1 MKIASLFPAGS
12 EIICNL
18 GLSKSLIAVS
28 HECDFPPLLSKK
40 TKVTKSIIPK
50 CNDQNIIDQLVK
62 DAIKNNVSLYQI
74 DNNRLLKMNPDLIIT
89 QGLCEVCSISE
100 NQIQATLKNNLCTLS
115 NKTKIMSLNATTF
128 DEICEEIIMI
138 GKEVNKVKASDLKVY
153 GRLIS
158 YVFPYL
164 PQFLI
169 SILGFA
175 VFAGS
180 QVAFAEWLKRV
191 IDYTNNPTDDLR
203 LIWPILL
210 ILIALVRG
218 ISFFIGNYL
227 LASISNRLVHE
238 LRTDLFNKIPVLP
251 SSFFD
256 TRSSGHLVSR
266 ITFNVMQVTG
276 AATSALK
283 ILIREGLLVIGLV
296 SYLMFLNFQ
305 FPTSLHVIYLPILY
319 YYYLKEL
326 LIYYIIL
333 SKFLLVLDQFLL

>member
-62 DAIKNNVSLYQI
+62 DAIKNNISLYQI

-138 GKEVNKVKASDLKVY
+138 GKEVNKVRAAENLVKKAYQRKNNLLQRKINKKILLLEWIDPYFSPGHWIPEQIEMAGFEFCLGKKGTKSVELSIEEINNINPDYIGLICCGYNLEENKYFAKKVY
-153 GRLIS
+153 EDNRIKNLDAIKNE
-158 YVFPYL
+158 
-164 PQFLI
+164 Q
-169 SILGFA
+169 
-175 VFAGS
+175 VFAFDSNSYFSRPSLRILDG
-180 QVAFAEWLKRV
+180 AEQLRDV
-191 IDYTNNPTDDLR
+191 ILNNDK
-203 LIWPILL
+203 
-210 ILIALVRG
+210 
-218 ISFFIGNYL
+218 N
-227 LASISNRLVHE
+227 HHCE
-238 LRTDLFNKIPVLP
+238 
-251 SSFFD
+251 
-256 TRSSGHLVSR
+256 R
-266 ITFNVMQVTG
+266 I
-276 AATSALK
+276 
-283 ILIREGLLVIGLV
+283 
-296 SYLMFLNFQ
+296 Y
-305 FPTSLHVIYLPILY
+305 
-319 YYYLKEL
+319 
-326 LIYYIIL
+326 
-333 SKFLLVLDQFLL
+333 

>member
-138 GKEVNKVKASDLKVY
+138 GKEVNKVKIAENLVKKAYQRKNNLLQKKINKKILLLEWIDPYFSPGHWIPEQIEMAGFEVCLGKKGTKSVELSIEEINNINPDYIGLICCGYNLEENKYFAIKVY
-153 GRLIS
+153 EDNRLNNLDAIKNE
-158 YVFPYL
+158 
-164 PQFLI
+164 Q
-169 SILGFA
+169 
-175 VFAGS
+175 VFAFDSNSYFSRPSLRILDG
-180 QVAFAEWLKRV
+180 AEQLRDV
-191 IDYTNNPTDDLR
+191 ILNNDK
-203 LIWPILL
+203 
-210 ILIALVRG
+210 
-218 ISFFIGNYL
+218 N
-227 LASISNRLVHE
+227 NHCE
-238 LRTDLFNKIPVLP
+238 
-251 SSFFD
+251 
-256 TRSSGHLVSR
+256 R
-266 ITFNVMQVTG
+266 IC
-276 AATSALK
+276 
-283 ILIREGLLVIGLV
+283 
-296 SYLMFLNFQ
+296 
-305 FPTSLHVIYLPILY
+305 
-319 YYYLKEL
+319 
-326 LIYYIIL
+326 
-333 SKFLLVLDQFLL
+333 

>member
-138 GKEVNKVKASDLKVY
+138 GKEVNKVRTAEDLVKKAYQRKNNLLQRKINKKILLLEWIDPYFSPGHWIPEQIEMAGFEVCLGKKGTKSVELSIEEINNLNPDYIGLICCGYNLEENKYFAKKVY
-153 GRLIS
+153 EDTRIKNLDAIKNE
-158 YVFPYL
+158 
-164 PQFLI
+164 Q
-169 SILGFA
+169 
-175 VFAGS
+175 VFAFDSNSYFSRPSLRILDG
-180 QVAFAEWLKRV
+180 AEQLRNV
-191 IDYTNNPTDDLR
+191 ILNNDK
-203 LIWPILL
+203 
-210 ILIALVRG
+210 
-218 ISFFIGNYL
+218 N
-227 LASISNRLVHE
+227 HHCE
-238 LRTDLFNKIPVLP
+238 
-251 SSFFD
+251 
-256 TRSSGHLVSR
+256 R
-266 ITFNVMQVTG
+266 I
-276 AATSALK
+276 
-283 ILIREGLLVIGLV
+283 
-296 SYLMFLNFQ
+296 Y
-305 FPTSLHVIYLPILY
+305 
-319 YYYLKEL
+319 
-326 LIYYIIL
+326 
-333 SKFLLVLDQFLL
+333 

>member
-138 GKEVNKVKASDLKVY
+138 GKEVNKVKTAKNLVKKAYQRKNNLLQKKINKKILLLEWIDPYFSLGHWIPEQIEMAGFDVCLGKKGTKSVELSIEEINNINPDYIGLICCGYNLEENKYFAKKVY
-153 GRLIS
+153 EDTRIKNLDAIKNE
-158 YVFPYL
+158 
-164 PQFLI
+164 Q
-169 SILGFA
+169 
-175 VFAGS
+175 VFAFDSNSYFSRPSLRILDG
-180 QVAFAEWLKRV
+180 AEQLRDV
-191 IDYTNNPTDDLR
+191 ILNNDK
-203 LIWPILL
+203 
-210 ILIALVRG
+210 
-218 ISFFIGNYL
+218 N
-227 LASISNRLVHE
+227 HHCE
-238 LRTDLFNKIPVLP
+238 
-251 SSFFD
+251 
-256 TRSSGHLVSR
+256 R
-266 ITFNVMQVTG
+266 I
-276 AATSALK
+276 
-283 ILIREGLLVIGLV
+283 
-296 SYLMFLNFQ
+296 Y
-305 FPTSLHVIYLPILY
+305 
-319 YYYLKEL
+319 
-326 LIYYIIL
+326 
-333 SKFLLVLDQFLL
+333 

>member
-138 GKEVNKVKASDLKVY
+138 GKEVNKVKTAENLVKKAYQRKNNLLQKKINKKILLLEWIDPYFSPGHWIPEQIEMAGFEVCLGKKGTKSVELSIEEINNINPDYIGLICCGYNLEENKYFAKKVY
-153 GRLIS
+153 KDTRIKNLDAIKNEK
-158 YVFPYL
+158 
-164 PQFLI
+164 
-169 SILGFA
+169 
-175 VFAGS
+175 VFAFDSNSYFSRPSLRILDG
-180 QVAFAEWLKRV
+180 AEQLRDVILNNDKNHRCERV
-191 IDYTNNPTDDLR
+191 Y
-203 LIWPILL
+203 
-210 ILIALVRG
+210 
-218 ISFFIGNYL
+218 
-227 LASISNRLVHE
+227 
-238 LRTDLFNKIPVLP
+238 
-251 SSFFD
+251 
-256 TRSSGHLVSR
+256 
-266 ITFNVMQVTG
+266 
-276 AATSALK
+276 
-283 ILIREGLLVIGLV
+283 
-296 SYLMFLNFQ
+296 
-305 FPTSLHVIYLPILY
+305 
-319 YYYLKEL
+319 
-326 LIYYIIL
+326 
-333 SKFLLVLDQFLL
+333 

>member
-50 CNDQNIIDQLVK
+50 CNNQNIIDQLVK

-138 GKEVNKVKASDLKVY
+138 GKEVNKVKTAKNLVKKAYQRKNNLLNKKINKKILLLEWIDPYFSPGHWIPEQIEMAGFEVCLGKKGTKSVELSIEEINNINPDYIGLICCGYNLEENKYFAKKVY
-153 GRLIS
+153 EDTRIKNLDAIKNE
-158 YVFPYL
+158 
-164 PQFLI
+164 Q
-169 SILGFA
+169 
-175 VFAGS
+175 VFAFDSNSYFSRPSLRILDG
-180 QVAFAEWLKRV
+180 AEQLRDV
-191 IDYTNNPTDDLR
+191 ILNNDK
-203 LIWPILL
+203 
-210 ILIALVRG
+210 
-218 ISFFIGNYL
+218 N
-227 LASISNRLVHE
+227 HHCE
-238 LRTDLFNKIPVLP
+238 
-251 SSFFD
+251 
-256 TRSSGHLVSR
+256 R
-266 ITFNVMQVTG
+266 I
-276 AATSALK
+276 
-283 ILIREGLLVIGLV
+283 
-296 SYLMFLNFQ
+296 Y
-305 FPTSLHVIYLPILY
+305 
-319 YYYLKEL
+319 
-326 LIYYIIL
+326 
-333 SKFLLVLDQFLL
+333 

>member
-50 CNDQNIIDQLVK
+50 GNDQNIIDQLVK

-138 GKEVNKVKASDLKVY
+138 GKEVNKVKIAKNLVKKAYQRKNNLLQKKINKKILLLEWIDPYFSPGHWIPEQIEMAGFEVCLGKKGTKSVELSIEEINNINPDYIGLICCGYNLEENKYFAKKVY
-153 GRLIS
+153 EDTRINNLDAIKNE
-158 YVFPYL
+158 
-164 PQFLI
+164 Q
-169 SILGFA
+169 
-175 VFAGS
+175 VFAFDSNSYFSRPSLRILDG
-180 QVAFAEWLKRV
+180 AEKLRDV
-191 IDYTNNPTDDLR
+191 ILNNDK
-203 LIWPILL
+203 
-210 ILIALVRG
+210 
-218 ISFFIGNYL
+218 N
-227 LASISNRLVHE
+227 HHCE
-238 LRTDLFNKIPVLP
+238 
-251 SSFFD
+251 
-256 TRSSGHLVSR
+256 R
-266 ITFNVMQVTG
+266 I
-276 AATSALK
+276 
-283 ILIREGLLVIGLV
+283 
-296 SYLMFLNFQ
+296 Y
-305 FPTSLHVIYLPILY
+305 
-319 YYYLKEL
+319 
-326 LIYYIIL
+326 
-333 SKFLLVLDQFLL
+333 

>member
-128 DEICEEIIMI
+128 DEICEDIIMI
-138 GKEVNKVKASDLKVY
+138 GKEVNKVKTAKNLVKQAYQRKNDLLQKKLNKKILLLEWIDPYFSPGHWIPEQIEMAGFEVCLGKKGTKSVELSIEEINNINPDYIGLICCGYNLEENKYFAKKVY
-153 GRLIS
+153 EDTRIKNLDAIKNE
-158 YVFPYL
+158 
-164 PQFLI
+164 Q
-169 SILGFA
+169 
-175 VFAGS
+175 VFAFDSNSYFSRPSLRILDG
-180 QVAFAEWLKRV
+180 AEQLRDV
-191 IDYTNNPTDDLR
+191 IL
-203 LIWPILL
+203 
-210 ILIALVRG
+210 
-218 ISFFIGNYL
+218 NYDK
-227 LASISNRLVHE
+227 NHHCE
-238 LRTDLFNKIPVLP
+238 
-251 SSFFD
+251 
-256 TRSSGHLVSR
+256 R
-266 ITFNVMQVTG
+266 I
-276 AATSALK
+276 
-283 ILIREGLLVIGLV
+283 
-296 SYLMFLNFQ
+296 Y
-305 FPTSLHVIYLPILY
+305 
-319 YYYLKEL
+319 
-326 LIYYIIL
+326 
-333 SKFLLVLDQFLL
+333 

>member
-138 GKEVNKVKASDLKVY
+138 GKEVYKVRAAENLVKKAYQRKDYLLQRKINKKILLLEWIDPYFSPGHWIPEQIEMAGFEVCLGKKGTKSVELSIEEINNINPDYIGLICCGYNLEENKYFAKKVY
-153 GRLIS
+153 EDTRIKNLDAIKNE
-158 YVFPYL
+158 
-164 PQFLI
+164 Q
-169 SILGFA
+169 
-175 VFAGS
+175 VFAFDSNSYFSRPSLRILDG
-180 QVAFAEWLKRV
+180 AEQLRDV
-191 IDYTNNPTDDLR
+191 ILNNDK
-203 LIWPILL
+203 
-210 ILIALVRG
+210 
-218 ISFFIGNYL
+218 N
-227 LASISNRLVHE
+227 HHCE
-238 LRTDLFNKIPVLP
+238 
-251 SSFFD
+251 
-256 TRSSGHLVSR
+256 R
-266 ITFNVMQVTG
+266 I
-276 AATSALK
+276 
-283 ILIREGLLVIGLV
+283 
-296 SYLMFLNFQ
+296 Y
-305 FPTSLHVIYLPILY
+305 
-319 YYYLKEL
+319 
-326 LIYYIIL
+326 
-333 SKFLLVLDQFLL
+333 

>member
-128 DEICEEIIMI
+128 DEICDEIIMI
-138 GKEVNKVKASDLKVY
+138 GKEVNKVRAAENLVKKAYQRKDNLLQRKINKKILLLEWIDPYFSPGHWIPEQIEMAGFEVCMGKKGKKSLELSVEEINNQNPDYIGLICCGYNLEENKYFAKKVY
-153 GRLIS
+153 EDTRIKNLDAIKNE
-158 YVFPYL
+158 
-164 PQFLI
+164 Q
-169 SILGFA
+169 
-175 VFAGS
+175 VFAFDSNSYFSRPSLRILDG
-180 QVAFAEWLKRV
+180 AEQLRDV
-191 IDYTNNPTDDLR
+191 ILNNDK
-203 LIWPILL
+203 
-210 ILIALVRG
+210 
-218 ISFFIGNYL
+218 N
-227 LASISNRLVHE
+227 HHCE
-238 LRTDLFNKIPVLP
+238 
-251 SSFFD
+251 
-256 TRSSGHLVSR
+256 R
-266 ITFNVMQVTG
+266 I
-276 AATSALK
+276 
-283 ILIREGLLVIGLV
+283 
-296 SYLMFLNFQ
+296 Y
-305 FPTSLHVIYLPILY
+305 
-319 YYYLKEL
+319 
-326 LIYYIIL
+326 
-333 SKFLLVLDQFLL
+333 

>member
-50 CNDQNIIDQLVK
+50 GNDQNIIDQLVK

-138 GKEVNKVKASDLKVY
+138 GKEVNKVKTAENLIKKAYQRKNNLLQKKINKKILLLEWIDPYFSPGHWIPEQIEMAGFEVCLGKKGTKSVELSIEEINNINPDYIGLICCGYNLEENKYFAKKVY
-153 GRLIS
+153 EDTRIKNLDAIKNE
-158 YVFPYL
+158 
-164 PQFLI
+164 Q
-169 SILGFA
+169 
-175 VFAGS
+175 VFAFDSNSYFSRPSLRILDGAQQLRDAILNS
-180 QVAFAEWLKRV
+180 DKNHHCERV
-191 IDYTNNPTDDLR
+191 Y
-203 LIWPILL
+203 
-210 ILIALVRG
+210 
-218 ISFFIGNYL
+218 
-227 LASISNRLVHE
+227 
-238 LRTDLFNKIPVLP
+238 
-251 SSFFD
+251 
-256 TRSSGHLVSR
+256 
-266 ITFNVMQVTG
+266 
-276 AATSALK
+276 
-283 ILIREGLLVIGLV
+283 
-296 SYLMFLNFQ
+296 
-305 FPTSLHVIYLPILY
+305 
-319 YYYLKEL
+319 
-326 LIYYIIL
+326 
-333 SKFLLVLDQFLL
+333 

>member
-138 GKEVNKVKASDLKVY
+138 GKEVNKVRAAENLVKKAYQRKNNLLQRKINKKILLLEWIDPYFSPGHWIPEQIEMAGFEVCLGKKGTKSVELSIEEINNINPDYIGLICCGYNLEENKYFAKKVY
-153 GRLIS
+153 EDTRIKNLDAIKNE
-158 YVFPYL
+158 
-164 PQFLI
+164 Q
-169 SILGFA
+169 
-175 VFAGS
+175 VFAFDSNSYFSRPSLRILDG
-180 QVAFAEWLKRV
+180 AEQLRDVILNNDKNHHCKR
-191 IDYTNNPTDDLR
+191 
-203 LIWPILL
+203 
-210 ILIALVRG
+210 
-218 ISFFIGNYL
+218 
-227 LASISNRLVHE
+227 
-238 LRTDLFNKIPVLP
+238 
-251 SSFFD
+251 
-256 TRSSGHLVSR
+256 
-266 ITFNVMQVTG
+266 
-276 AATSALK
+276 
-283 ILIREGLLVIGLV
+283 
-296 SYLMFLNFQ
+296 
-305 FPTSLHVIYLPILY
+305 IY
-319 YYYLKEL
+319 
-326 LIYYIIL
+326 
-333 SKFLLVLDQFLL
+333 

>member
-50 CNDQNIIDQLVK
+50 GNDQNIIDQLVK

-138 GKEVNKVKASDLKVY
+138 GKEVNKVRAAENLVKKAYQRKNNLLQKKINKKILLLEWIDPYFSPGHWIPEQIEMAGFEVCLGKKGTKSVELSIEEINNINPDYIGLICCGYNLEENKYFAKKVY
-153 GRLIS
+153 EDTRIKNLDAIKNE
-158 YVFPYL
+158 
-164 PQFLI
+164 Q
-169 SILGFA
+169 
-175 VFAGS
+175 VFAFDSNSYFSRPSLRILDG
-180 QVAFAEWLKRV
+180 AEQLRYV
-191 IDYTNNPTDDLR
+191 ILNNDK
-203 LIWPILL
+203 
-210 ILIALVRG
+210 
-218 ISFFIGNYL
+218 N
-227 LASISNRLVHE
+227 HHCE
-238 LRTDLFNKIPVLP
+238 
-251 SSFFD
+251 
-256 TRSSGHLVSR
+256 R
-266 ITFNVMQVTG
+266 I
-276 AATSALK
+276 
-283 ILIREGLLVIGLV
+283 
-296 SYLMFLNFQ
+296 Y
-305 FPTSLHVIYLPILY
+305 
-319 YYYLKEL
+319 
-326 LIYYIIL
+326 
-333 SKFLLVLDQFLL
+333 

>member
-138 GKEVNKVKASDLKVY
+138 GKEVNKVRAAENLVKKAYQRKDNLLQRKINKKILLLEWIDPYFSPGHWIPEQIEMAGFEVCLGKKGTKSVELSIEEINNINPDYIGLICCGYNLEENKHFAKKVY
-153 GRLIS
+153 EDTRIKNLDAIKNE
-158 YVFPYL
+158 
-164 PQFLI
+164 Q
-169 SILGFA
+169 
-175 VFAGS
+175 VFAFDSNSYFSRPSLRILDG
-180 QVAFAEWLKRV
+180 AEQLRDV
-191 IDYTNNPTDDLR
+191 ILNNDKK
-203 LIWPILL
+203 
-210 ILIALVRG
+210 
-218 ISFFIGNYL
+218 Y
-227 LASISNRLVHE
+227 HCE
-238 LRTDLFNKIPVLP
+238 
-251 SSFFD
+251 
-256 TRSSGHLVSR
+256 R
-266 ITFNVMQVTG
+266 I
-276 AATSALK
+276 
-283 ILIREGLLVIGLV
+283 
-296 SYLMFLNFQ
+296 Y
-305 FPTSLHVIYLPILY
+305 
-319 YYYLKEL
+319 
-326 LIYYIIL
+326 
-333 SKFLLVLDQFLL
+333 

>member
-138 GKEVNKVKASDLKVY
+138 GKEVNKVRAAENLVKKAYQRKDNLLQRKINKKILLLEWIDPYFSPGHWIPEQIEMAGFEVCLGKKGTKSVELSIEEINNINPDYIGLICCGYNLEENKYFAKKVY
-153 GRLIS
+153 EDTRIKNLDAIKNE
-158 YVFPYL
+158 
-164 PQFLI
+164 Q
-169 SILGFA
+169 
-175 VFAGS
+175 VFAFDS
-180 QVAFAEWLKRV
+180 NSYFSR
-191 IDYTNNPTDDLR
+191 PSLR
-203 LIWPILL
+203 IL
-210 ILIALVRG
+210 
-218 ISFFIGNYL
+218 
-227 LASISNRLVHE
+227 
-238 LRTDLFNKIPVLP
+238 D
-251 SSFFD
+251 
-256 TRSSGHLVSR
+256 
-266 ITFNVMQVTG
+266 G
-276 AATSALK
+276 AK
-283 ILIREGLLVIGLV
+283 HFG
-296 SYLMFLNFQ
+296 M
-305 FPTSLHVIYLPILY
+305 LY
-319 YYYLKEL
+319 
-326 LIYYIIL
+326 
-333 SKFLLVLDQFLL
+333 

>member
-138 GKEVNKVKASDLKVY
+138 GKEVNKVRAAENLVKKAYQRKNNLLQKKINKKILLLEWIDPYFSPGHWIPDQIEMAGLEGCLGKKGTKSVELSIEEINNINPDYIGLICCGYNLEENKYFAKKVY
-153 GRLIS
+153 EDTRIKNLDAIKNE
-158 YVFPYL
+158 
-164 PQFLI
+164 Q
-169 SILGFA
+169 
-175 VFAGS
+175 VFAFDSNSYFSRPSLRILDG
-180 QVAFAEWLKRV
+180 AEQLRDV
-191 IDYTNNPTDDLR
+191 ILNNDK
-203 LIWPILL
+203 
-210 ILIALVRG
+210 
-218 ISFFIGNYL
+218 N
-227 LASISNRLVHE
+227 HHCE
-238 LRTDLFNKIPVLP
+238 
-251 SSFFD
+251 
-256 TRSSGHLVSR
+256 R
-266 ITFNVMQVTG
+266 I
-276 AATSALK
+276 
-283 ILIREGLLVIGLV
+283 
-296 SYLMFLNFQ
+296 Y
-305 FPTSLHVIYLPILY
+305 
-319 YYYLKEL
+319 
-326 LIYYIIL
+326 
-333 SKFLLVLDQFLL
+333 

>member
-50 CNDQNIIDQLVK
+50 GNDQNIIDQLVK

-138 GKEVNKVKASDLKVY
+138 GKEVNKVRAAENLVKKAYQRKNNLLQKKINKKILLLEWIDPYFSPGHWIPEQIEMAGFEVCLGKKGTKSVELSIEEINNINPDYIGLICCGYNLEENKYFAKKVY
-153 GRLIS
+153 EDTRIKNLDAIKNE
-158 YVFPYL
+158 
-164 PQFLI
+164 Q
-169 SILGFA
+169 
-175 VFAGS
+175 VFAFDSNSYFSRPSLRILDG
-180 QVAFAEWLKRV
+180 AEQLRDV
-191 IDYTNNPTDDLR
+191 ILNNDK
-203 LIWPILL
+203 
-210 ILIALVRG
+210 
-218 ISFFIGNYL
+218 N
-227 LASISNRLVHE
+227 HHCE
-238 LRTDLFNKIPVLP
+238 
-251 SSFFD
+251 
-256 TRSSGHLVSR
+256 R
-266 ITFNVMQVTG
+266 I
-276 AATSALK
+276 
-283 ILIREGLLVIGLV
+283 
-296 SYLMFLNFQ
+296 Y
-305 FPTSLHVIYLPILY
+305 
-319 YYYLKEL
+319 
-326 LIYYIIL
+326 
-333 SKFLLVLDQFLL
+333 

>member
-50 CNDQNIIDQLVK
+50 GNDQNMIDQLVK

-138 GKEVNKVKASDLKVY
+138 GKEVNKVRAAENLVKKAYQRKNNLLQKKINKKILLLEWIDPYFSPGHWIPEQIEMAGFEVCLGKKGTKSVELSIEEINNINPDYIGLICCGYNLEENKYFAKKVY
-153 GRLIS
+153 QDTRIKNLDAIKNE
-158 YVFPYL
+158 
-164 PQFLI
+164 Q
-169 SILGFA
+169 
-175 VFAGS
+175 VFAFDSNSYFSRPSLRILDG
-180 QVAFAEWLKRV
+180 AEQLRDV
-191 IDYTNNPTDDLR
+191 ILNNDK
-203 LIWPILL
+203 
-210 ILIALVRG
+210 
-218 ISFFIGNYL
+218 N
-227 LASISNRLVHE
+227 HHCE
-238 LRTDLFNKIPVLP
+238 
-251 SSFFD
+251 
-256 TRSSGHLVSR
+256 R
-266 ITFNVMQVTG
+266 I
-276 AATSALK
+276 
-283 ILIREGLLVIGLV
+283 
-296 SYLMFLNFQ
+296 Y
-305 FPTSLHVIYLPILY
+305 
-319 YYYLKEL
+319 
-326 LIYYIIL
+326 
-333 SKFLLVLDQFLL
+333 

>member
-138 GKEVNKVKASDLKVY
+138 GKEVNKVRAAENLVKKAHQRKNNLLQRKINKKILLLEWIDPYFSPGHWIPEQIEMAGFEVCLGKKGTKSVELSIEEINNINPDYIGLICCGYNLEENKYFAKKVY
-153 GRLIS
+153 EDTRIKNLDAIKNE
-158 YVFPYL
+158 
-164 PQFLI
+164 Q
-169 SILGFA
+169 
-175 VFAGS
+175 VFAFDSNSYFSRPSLRILDG
-180 QVAFAEWLKRV
+180 AEQLRDV
-191 IDYTNNPTDDLR
+191 ILNNDK
-203 LIWPILL
+203 
-210 ILIALVRG
+210 
-218 ISFFIGNYL
+218 N
-227 LASISNRLVHE
+227 HHCE
-238 LRTDLFNKIPVLP
+238 
-251 SSFFD
+251 
-256 TRSSGHLVSR
+256 R
-266 ITFNVMQVTG
+266 I
-276 AATSALK
+276 
-283 ILIREGLLVIGLV
+283 
-296 SYLMFLNFQ
+296 Y
-305 FPTSLHVIYLPILY
+305 
-319 YYYLKEL
+319 
-326 LIYYIIL
+326 
-333 SKFLLVLDQFLL
+333 

>member
-50 CNDQNIIDQLVK
+50 RNDQNIIDQLVK

-138 GKEVNKVKASDLKVY
+138 GKEVNKVRAAENLVKKAYQRKNNLLQRKINKKILLLEWIDPYFSPGHWIPEQIEMAGFEVCLGKKGTKSVELSIEEINNINPDYIGLICCGYNLEENKYFAKKVY
-153 GRLIS
+153 EDTRIKNLDAIKNE
-158 YVFPYL
+158 
-164 PQFLI
+164 Q
-169 SILGFA
+169 
-175 VFAGS
+175 VFAFDSNSYFSRPSLRILDG
-180 QVAFAEWLKRV
+180 AEQLRDV
-191 IDYTNNPTDDLR
+191 ILNNDK
-203 LIWPILL
+203 
-210 ILIALVRG
+210 
-218 ISFFIGNYL
+218 N
-227 LASISNRLVHE
+227 HHCE
-238 LRTDLFNKIPVLP
+238 
-251 SSFFD
+251 
-256 TRSSGHLVSR
+256 R
-266 ITFNVMQVTG
+266 I
-276 AATSALK
+276 
-283 ILIREGLLVIGLV
+283 
-296 SYLMFLNFQ
+296 Y
-305 FPTSLHVIYLPILY
+305 
-319 YYYLKEL
+319 
-326 LIYYIIL
+326 
-333 SKFLLVLDQFLL
+333 

>member
-28 HECDFPPLLSKK
+28 HECDFPPILSKK

-138 GKEVNKVKASDLKVY
+138 GKEVNKVRAAENLVKKAYQRKNNLLQRKINKKILLLEWIDPYFSPGHWIPEQIEMAGFEVCLGKKGKKSVELSVEEINNLNPDYIGLICCGYNLEENKYFAKKVY
-153 GRLIS
+153 EDTRIKNLDAIKNE
-158 YVFPYL
+158 
-164 PQFLI
+164 Q
-169 SILGFA
+169 
-175 VFAGS
+175 VFAFDSNSYFSRPSLRILDG
-180 QVAFAEWLKRV
+180 AEQLRNV
-191 IDYTNNPTDDLR
+191 ILNNDK
-203 LIWPILL
+203 
-210 ILIALVRG
+210 
-218 ISFFIGNYL
+218 N
-227 LASISNRLVHE
+227 HHCE
-238 LRTDLFNKIPVLP
+238 
-251 SSFFD
+251 
-256 TRSSGHLVSR
+256 R
-266 ITFNVMQVTG
+266 I
-276 AATSALK
+276 
-283 ILIREGLLVIGLV
+283 
-296 SYLMFLNFQ
+296 Y
-305 FPTSLHVIYLPILY
+305 
-319 YYYLKEL
+319 
-326 LIYYIIL
+326 
-333 SKFLLVLDQFLL
+333 

>member
-1 MKIASLFPAGS
+1 MKIVSLFPAGS

-138 GKEVNKVKASDLKVY
+138 GKEVNKVRAAENLVKKAYQRKNNLLQRKINKKILLLEWIDPYFSPGHWIPEQIEMAGFEVCLGKKGTKSVELSIEEINNINPDYIGLICCGYNLEENKYFAKKVY
-153 GRLIS
+153 EDTRIKNLDAIKNE
-158 YVFPYL
+158 
-164 PQFLI
+164 Q
-169 SILGFA
+169 
-175 VFAGS
+175 VFAFDSNSYFSRPSLRILDG
-180 QVAFAEWLKRV
+180 AEQLRDV
-191 IDYTNNPTDDLR
+191 IL
-203 LIWPILL
+203 
-210 ILIALVRG
+210 
-218 ISFFIGNYL
+218 NYDK
-227 LASISNRLVHE
+227 NHHCE
-238 LRTDLFNKIPVLP
+238 
-251 SSFFD
+251 
-256 TRSSGHLVSR
+256 R
-266 ITFNVMQVTG
+266 I
-276 AATSALK
+276 
-283 ILIREGLLVIGLV
+283 
-296 SYLMFLNFQ
+296 Y
-305 FPTSLHVIYLPILY
+305 
-319 YYYLKEL
+319 
-326 LIYYIIL
+326 
-333 SKFLLVLDQFLL
+333 

>member
-138 GKEVNKVKASDLKVY
+138 GKEVNKVRAAENLVKKAYQRKNNLLQRKINKKILLLEWIDPYFSPGHWIPEQIEMAGFEVCLGKKGTKSVELSIEEINNINPDYIGLICCGYNLEENKYFAKKVY
-153 GRLIS
+153 EDTRINNLDAIKNE
-158 YVFPYL
+158 
-164 PQFLI
+164 Q
-169 SILGFA
+169 
-175 VFAGS
+175 VFAFDSNSYFSRPSLRILDG
-180 QVAFAEWLKRV
+180 AEQLRDV
-191 IDYTNNPTDDLR
+191 ILNNDK
-203 LIWPILL
+203 
-210 ILIALVRG
+210 
-218 ISFFIGNYL
+218 N
-227 LASISNRLVHE
+227 HHCE
-238 LRTDLFNKIPVLP
+238 
-251 SSFFD
+251 
-256 TRSSGHLVSR
+256 R
-266 ITFNVMQVTG
+266 IC
-276 AATSALK
+276 
-283 ILIREGLLVIGLV
+283 
-296 SYLMFLNFQ
+296 
-305 FPTSLHVIYLPILY
+305 
-319 YYYLKEL
+319 
-326 LIYYIIL
+326 
-333 SKFLLVLDQFLL
+333 

>member
-138 GKEVNKVKASDLKVY
+138 GKEVNKVKIAENLVKKAYQRKNNLLNKKINKKILLLEWIDPYFSPGHWIPEQIEMAGFEVCLGKKGTKSVELSIEEINNINPDYIGLICCGYNLEENKYFAKKVY
-153 GRLIS
+153 EDTRIKNLDAIKNE
-158 YVFPYL
+158 
-164 PQFLI
+164 Q
-169 SILGFA
+169 
-175 VFAGS
+175 VFAFDSNSYFSRPSLRILDG
-180 QVAFAEWLKRV
+180 AEQLRDV
-191 IDYTNNPTDDLR
+191 ILNNDK
-203 LIWPILL
+203 
-210 ILIALVRG
+210 
-218 ISFFIGNYL
+218 N
-227 LASISNRLVHE
+227 HHCE
-238 LRTDLFNKIPVLP
+238 
-251 SSFFD
+251 
-256 TRSSGHLVSR
+256 R
-266 ITFNVMQVTG
+266 I
-276 AATSALK
+276 
-283 ILIREGLLVIGLV
+283 
-296 SYLMFLNFQ
+296 Y
-305 FPTSLHVIYLPILY
+305 
-319 YYYLKEL
+319 
-326 LIYYIIL
+326 
-333 SKFLLVLDQFLL
+333 

>member
-138 GKEVNKVKASDLKVY
+138 GKEVNKVKTAENLVKKAYQRKNNLLQRKINKKILLLEWIDPYFSPGHWIPEQIEMAGFEVCLGKKGTKSVELSIEEINNINPDYIGLICCGYNLEENKYFAKKVY
-153 GRLIS
+153 EDTRIKNLDAIKNE
-158 YVFPYL
+158 
-164 PQFLI
+164 Q
-169 SILGFA
+169 
-175 VFAGS
+175 VFAFDSNSYFSRPSLRILDGA
-180 QVAFAEWLKRV
+180 QQLRDV
-191 IDYTNNPTDDLR
+191 ILNN
-203 LIWPILL
+203 
-210 ILIALVRG
+210 VK
-218 ISFFIGNYL
+218 N
-227 LASISNRLVHE
+227 HHCE
-238 LRTDLFNKIPVLP
+238 
-251 SSFFD
+251 
-256 TRSSGHLVSR
+256 R
-266 ITFNVMQVTG
+266 I
-276 AATSALK
+276 
-283 ILIREGLLVIGLV
+283 
-296 SYLMFLNFQ
+296 Y
-305 FPTSLHVIYLPILY
+305 
-319 YYYLKEL
+319 
-326 LIYYIIL
+326 
-333 SKFLLVLDQFLL
+333 

>member
-138 GKEVNKVKASDLKVY
+138 GKEVNKVKTAENLIKKAYQRKNNLLQKKINKKILLLEWIDPYFSPGHWIPEQIEMAGFEVCLGKKGTKSVELSIEEINNINPDYIGLICCGYNLEENKYFAKKVY
-153 GRLIS
+153 EDTRIKNLDAIKNE
-158 YVFPYL
+158 
-164 PQFLI
+164 Q
-169 SILGFA
+169 
-175 VFAGS
+175 VFAFDSNSYFSRPSLRILDG
-180 QVAFAEWLKRV
+180 AEQLRNV
-191 IDYTNNPTDDLR
+191 ILNNDK
-203 LIWPILL
+203 
-210 ILIALVRG
+210 
-218 ISFFIGNYL
+218 N
-227 LASISNRLVHE
+227 HHCE
-238 LRTDLFNKIPVLP
+238 
-251 SSFFD
+251 
-256 TRSSGHLVSR
+256 R
-266 ITFNVMQVTG
+266 I
-276 AATSALK
+276 
-283 ILIREGLLVIGLV
+283 
-296 SYLMFLNFQ
+296 Y
-305 FPTSLHVIYLPILY
+305 
-319 YYYLKEL
+319 
-326 LIYYIIL
+326 
-333 SKFLLVLDQFLL
+333 